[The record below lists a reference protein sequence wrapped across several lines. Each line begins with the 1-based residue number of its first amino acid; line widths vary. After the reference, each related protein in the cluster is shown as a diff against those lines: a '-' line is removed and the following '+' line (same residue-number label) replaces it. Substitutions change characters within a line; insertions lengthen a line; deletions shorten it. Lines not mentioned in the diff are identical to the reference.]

1 MCETGGFFMIAV
13 RIIRV
18 ITGVA
23 GVGALPLGL
32 LFWIA
37 EIDFISLH
45 MLFGLIVALSL
56 LILGIVGVFTR
67 GLRLLGAIGIV
78 YTLIVPAF
86 GLMQATLLVGS
97 LHWLIQTAHLLVGLG
112 ALALAGI
119 LSTRYLRLKQVTAK
133 GSAVSW
139 LLSLLHKVSTRGKV
153 GLMRANIIYTLGR
166 LFASVRSPFSQSYK
180 INLPCSQVSVN
191 ATQARYRTE

>member
-1 MCETGGFFMIAV
+1 MIAV

-23 GVGALPLGL
+23 GLGALTLGL

-37 EIDFISLH
+37 QIDFISLH

-67 GLRLLGAIGIV
+67 GLRLACLSASERRLSKRRNTDHV
-78 YTLIVPAF
+78 EKTVCHPVPDLQLPIAN
-86 GLMQATLLVGS
+86 
-97 LHWLIQTAHLLVGLG
+97 
-112 ALALAGI
+112 
-119 LSTRYLRLKQVTAK
+119 